1 MTTSEHHWST
11 VRMIENNKCSVNPE
25 YLQVLHKILTMA
37 RPPGHYT
44 IITGCWHQA
53 WSPQPPWS
61 LDLLSERC
69 LLFVPEYDSDDGAR
83 PQSDNP
89 CQLAS
94 IYNTLLPFILLHQ
107 GQFLV
112 SVASHLFIK
121 L

>member
-1 MTTSEHHWST
+1 
-11 VRMIENNKCSVNPE
+11 MIEDNKCSVNTE

-53 WSPQPPWS
+53 WSPHLPGHSGSP
-61 LDLLSERC
+61 LVIC

-94 IYNTLLPFILLHQ
+94 IYNTLLPFILLHHQ